1 MMYHYKQINDVN
13 HFDSIFSC
21 FNNLCVCIMGLL
33 FPKCLFGR
41 IYEISGFGEC
51 CLGVCNIFLLHFI
64 SNLLISL
71 IFFLGPSSVFINY
84 NFDDFIHICEE
95 QKICGNFN
103 STIKYYN
110 KTTCEFKNNTLCN
123 CFKESLLK
131 KCNYEKNYENYIEN
145 FIFYVNFVSLINMF
159 MGLCINGIF
168 YGHYRTK
175 ISKKYNILHNK
186 YCDFCIHFIP
196 CLHQLALCQEYNTVY
211 RLEESI
217 IYPVN
222 TM

>member
-1 MMYHYKQINDVN
+1 MYHYKQMNTVN
-13 HFDSIFSC
+13 YFDNIFSC
-21 FNNLCVCIMGLL
+21 FNNLCVCSMGFL

-51 CLGVCNIFLLHFI
+51 CVGFCNIFLLHFM
-64 SNLLISL
+64 SNLFISFLLLIK
-71 IFFLGPSSVFINY
+71 PVSVFINY
-84 NFDDFIHICEE
+84 NFDDFISICEE
-95 QKICGNFN
+95 HNYCGGFN
-103 STIKYYN
+103 NTIKYYN

-123 CFKESLLK
+123 CFKDSLLK
-131 KCNYEKNYENYIEN
+131 KCNYEKNYENNIEN
-145 FIFYVNFVSLINMF
+145 LIIYINLISLINLF
-159 MGLCINGIF
+159 IGLFINGIF

-186 YCDFCIHFIP
+186 YSDFCIHFTP
-196 CLHQLALCQEYNTVY
+196 FLHELALCQEYNTIY

-217 IYPVN
+217 IYPIN